1 MSPLNSSDTTIVP
14 LPLNGLSD
22 PIGIDFDPFEH
33 RIYWTDYSRDTVM
46 RSSID
51 GSNQETIRSGVDK
64 PWGIALDLVGGNV
77 YWINRGNMTI
87 EVSKLN
93 GDYWKVLVYNL
104 SSAPYDIALDTIRG

>member
-1 MSPLNSSDTTIVP
+1 MSPLNPSDTAIFP
-14 LPLNGLSD
+14 LSLENLSF
-22 PIGIDFDPFEH
+22 PVGIDFDPFEE
-33 RIYWTDYSRDTVM
+33 RIYWTDYSKGTVM

-51 GSNQETIRSGVDK
+51 GSNQETIHERVRQ
-64 PWGIALDLVGGNV
+64 PWGIALDLGGGNV